1 MDIGDS
7 MFIVSGQVLEP
18 LLTFQFVQIHKEFE
32 GFGVGKSI
40 RVIDPLRVNH
50 FADR

>member
-1 MDIGDS
+1 MDMGDS
-7 MFIVSGQVLEP
+7 MFIVSGQVLES

-40 RVIDPLRVNH
+40 RVIDPLLMNYL
-50 FADR
+50 ADR